1 MNKMSVVNTKTV
13 VVGVDVHKYSH
24 TAVALDCFGKQLG
37 LHEFSNDYLPEYVSW
52 LSSFGD
58 FKNLIIAL
66 EDVNGYGV
74 HIVKALSDAGI
85 TIRYVPGILTER
97 KRKQSI
103 HREKSDPVDAARVGK
118 VILTN
123 YEETLPAKESIA
135 DPEERT
141 AAITLDFF
149 LTERRSLVMEKTIL
163 KNQLHAMLHQHMG
176 DHYTDCFPKAF
187 TPKAIDYYLET
198 VNPKTVTDP
207 EQSALVASIKRR
219 LIRLQLLVTQI
230 AEIDKAMQKAAKDSS
245 PVQALKKNISGCGD
259 VTACTFLAEVTSIKR
274 FKTKSQ
280 FARYAGIAPVH
291 KSSGNH
297 KRLYTSPY
305 GNRKVNRALHT
316 IALYQISRVY
326 DNNPGRIYYEKKLN
340 EGKTNLWALRC
351 LKRQLA
357 NRVFQTL
364 KHEYN
369 NRKIYQDKIN

>member
-1 MNKMSVVNTKTV
+1 MNKMSAVNTQTI

-24 TAVALDCFGKQLG
+24 TAVALDCFGSQIG
-37 LHEFSNDYLPEYVSW
+37 LHEFTNDFLPEYVSW
-52 LSSFGD
+52 LDAFG
-58 FKNLIIAL
+58 NRNNPIVAL

-74 HIVKALSDAGI
+74 HIVRKLADEGI
-85 TIRYVPGILTER
+85 TMRYVPGILTER

-103 HREKSDPVDAARVGK
+103 HREKSDPVDAMRVAK

-135 DPEERT
+135 NREERT
-141 AAITLDFF
+141 TAITLDFF
-149 LTERRSLVMEKTIL
+149 LNERRSLVAEKTIL

-187 TPKAIDYYLET
+187 TPKAIGYYLKT
-198 VNPKTVTDP
+198 VNPKAIHDS
-207 EQSALVASIKRR
+207 EASALVASIRRR
-219 LIRLQLLVTQI
+219 LTRLKLLLGQI
-230 AEIDKAMQKAAKDSS
+230 AEIDKAMKKAAKDSS
-245 PVQALKKNISGCGD
+245 PVAALKKNISGCGD
-259 VTACTFLAEVTSIKR
+259 VTACTLIAEVTSIKR

-316 IALYQISRVY
+316 IALYQISRVD
-326 DNNPGRIYYEKKLN
+326 DNNPGRIYFEKKLN
-340 EGKTNLWALRC
+340 EGKTKLWALRC
-351 LKRQLA
+351 LKRQLS

-369 NRKIYQDKIN
+369 TR

>member
-1 MNKMSVVNTKTV
+1 MNKMSAVNTQTI

-24 TAVALDCFGKQLG
+24 TAVALDCFGSQIG
-37 LHEFSNDYLPEYVSW
+37 LHEFTNDFLPEYVSW
-52 LSSFGD
+52 LDAFG
-58 FKNLIIAL
+58 NRNNPIVAL

-74 HIVKALSDAGI
+74 HIVRKLADEGI
-85 TIRYVPGILTER
+85 TMRYVPGILTER

-103 HREKSDPVDAARVGK
+103 HREKSDPVDAMRVAK

-135 DPEERT
+135 NREERT
-141 AAITLDFF
+141 TAITLDFF
-149 LTERRSLVMEKTIL
+149 LNERRSLVAEKTIL

-187 TPKAIDYYLET
+187 TPKAIGYYLKT
-198 VNPKTVTDP
+198 VNPKAIHDS
-207 EQSALVASIKRR
+207 EASALVASIRRR
-219 LIRLQLLVTQI
+219 LTRLKLLLGQI
-230 AEIDKAMQKAAKDSS
+230 AEIDKAMKKAAKDSS
-245 PVQALKKNISGCGD
+245 PVAALKKNISGCGD
-259 VTACTFLAEVTSIKR
+259 VTACTLIAEVTSIKR

-316 IALYQISRVY
+316 IALYQISRVD
-326 DNNPGRIYYEKKLN
+326 DNNPGRIYFEKKLN
-340 EGKTNLWALRC
+340 EGKTKLWALRC
-351 LKRQLA
+351 LKRQIS

-369 NRKIYQDKIN
+369 TC

>member
-1 MNKMSVVNTKTV
+1 MNKMSAVNTQTI

-37 LHEFSNDYLPEYVSW
+37 LHEFSNDYLSGYVSW
-52 LSSFGD
+52 LSKFGD
-58 FKNLIIAL
+58 FKNLIVAL
-66 EDVNGYGV
+66 EGVNGYGV

-85 TIRYVPGILTER
+85 AMRYVPGILTER
-97 KRKQSI
+97 QRKQSI
-103 HREKSDPVDAARVGK
+103 HREKSDPVDAMRVGK

-135 DPEERT
+135 NSEERT
-141 AAITLDFF
+141 TAITLDFF
-149 LTERRSLVMEKTIL
+149 LTERRSLVAEKTIL
-163 KNQLHAMLHQHMG
+163 KNQLHAMLHQYMG
-176 DHYTDCFPKAF
+176 DHYTDLFPKAF
-187 TPKAIDYYLET
+187 TPKAIDYYLDT
-198 VNPKTVTDP
+198 VNPETITDP
-207 EQSALVASIKRR
+207 ERLALAASIRRR
-219 LIRLQLLVTQI
+219 LIRLKLLINQI
-230 AEIDKAMQKAAKDSS
+230 AEIDKTMRESAKDSS
-245 PVQALKKNISGCGD
+245 AVSALKKNISGCGE
-259 VTACTFLAEVTSIKR
+259 VTACILVAEVTSIKR

-316 IALYQISRVY
+316 IALYQISRVN
-326 DNNPGRIYYEKKLN
+326 DHNPGRIYYEKKLN

-364 KHEYN
+364 KFEYN
-369 NRKIYQDKIN
+369 SRQILVRN

>member
-1 MNKMSVVNTKTV
+1 MNKTSAVNTQTI

-24 TAVALDCFGKQLG
+24 TAVALDCFGKQIG
-37 LHEFSNDYLPEYVSW
+37 SHEFSNDYLAGYVSW
-52 LSSFGD
+52 LDMLG
-58 FKNLIIAL
+58 KRRNLIVAL

-74 HIVKALSDAGI
+74 HIVKKLADAGI

-103 HREKSDPVDAARVGK
+103 HREKSDSVDAMRVGK

-135 DPEERT
+135 DSQERT
-141 AAITLDFF
+141 MAITLDFF
-149 LTERRSLVMEKTIL
+149 LTERRSLVNEKTIL
-163 KNQLHAMLHQHMG
+163 KNQLHAMLHQYMG
-176 DHYTDCFPKAF
+176 DHYSDCFPKAF
-187 TPKAIDYYLET
+187 TPKAIAYYLKSVNEKEVNDSET
-198 VNPKTVTDP
+198 LV
-207 EQSALVASIKRR
+207 LVASIRRR
-219 LIRLQLLVTQI
+219 LERLKLLVSQI
-230 AEIDKAMQKAAKDSS
+230 AEIDKAMKEAAKDSTA
-245 PVQALKKNISGCGD
+245 VEALKKNIKGCGE
-259 VTACTFLAEVTSIKR
+259 VTACTLVAEVTSIKR

-316 IALYQISRVY
+316 IALYQISRVGE
-326 DNNPGRIYYEKKLN
+326 NNPGRIYYEKKLSEN
-340 EGKTNLWALRC
+340 KTKLWALRC

-369 NRKIYQDKIN
+369 SRKLLN